1 MRDSSGAAGRVPSG
15 RMGSGAVG
23 GGAVLAWLASVIRQV
38 SGMPDYKG
46 YAEHVRR
53 FHPGTRVLTEQEYY
67 AEYLHRRYGDGPTR
81 CC

>member
-1 MRDSSGAAGRVPSG
+1 MRDSSGA
-15 RMGSGAVG
+15 VG
-23 GGAVLAWLASVIRQV
+23 QVLARLVSVLQQV
-38 SGMPDYKG
+38 SGMPDYTG

-53 FHPGTRVLTEQEYY
+53 CHPGTPVLTEREYY

>member
-1 MRDSSGAAGRVPSG
+1 MRDSSGA
-15 RMGSGAVG
+15 VG
-23 GGAVLAWLASVIRQV
+23 QALARLVSVLQQV
-38 SGMPDYKG
+38 SGMPDYQG

-53 FHPGTRVLTEQEYY
+53 CHPGTQVLTEREYY